1 MKPLIVGEANPY
13 QSDEESAMYF
23 AMHQDPPHASGGRL
37 CFTIMQLEERQYL
50 RMFDRTDLCFPKWSL
65 PKARARAEQL
75 LAERVE
81 SDVIVLCGRK
91 VAEAFGVGGEPPFT
105 IYQGGYRPHLV
116 LLPHP
121 SGLNRE
127 WHKPGSIA
135 RARAVLREAGVLPA

>member
-13 QSDEESAMYF
+13 QSDAESAMYF
-23 AMHQDPPHASGGRL
+23 AMHPDPPHASGGRL

-50 RMFDRTDLCFPKWSL
+50 RLFDRTDLCFPRWSL
-65 PKARARAEQL
+65 PKARERAKQL
-75 LAERVE
+75 LAERSS

-105 IYQGGYRPHLV
+105 IYHASHEPALV

-127 WHKPGSIA
+127 WHKPGA
-135 RARAVLREAGVLPA
+135 LLRARAVLRMAGVFPS